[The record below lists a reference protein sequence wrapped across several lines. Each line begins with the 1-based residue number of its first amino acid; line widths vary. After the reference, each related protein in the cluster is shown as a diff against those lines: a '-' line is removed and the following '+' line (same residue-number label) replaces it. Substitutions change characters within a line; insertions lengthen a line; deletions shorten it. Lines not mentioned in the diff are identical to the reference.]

1 MAVYYRLYQNKRKGE
16 QYDYW
21 YARATQPQTVGLD
34 QISDIIQRNCTV
46 KQSDVKAVLTE
57 LVEVMTDQL
66 QAGNR
71 VKLDGFGAFKVG
83 IRSKGEKNLEDF
95 SVARDVRS
103 VHLLF
108 RPETHVTADRKRVR
122 TFLTGVVVK
131 ELPDYAAPTSATP
144 SKPGGGDTGTTDPGD
159 QTP

>member
-1 MAVYYRLYQNKRKGE
+1 MAVYYRLYQNKRKGD
-16 QYDYW
+16 QYDHW

-34 QISDIIQRNCTV
+34 KIADIIQRNCTV
-46 KQSDVKAVLTE
+46 KQSDVRAVLAE

-83 IRSKGEKNLEDF
+83 IRSKGSEKLEDF
-95 SVARDVRS
+95 SVARNVRS
-103 VHLLF
+103 VHVLF
-108 RPETHVTADRKRVR
+108 RPETHIGADHTRVK
-122 TFLTGVVVK
+122 TFLSGIVVQ
-131 ELPDYAAPTSATP
+131 ELPDYAAPSATP
-144 SKPGGGDTGTTDPGD
+144 SNPSGGDQGGTDPGD